1 MQKSR
6 VKGSTNSALNFNVS
20 KKNITGI
27 GFLDILCMKMILWY
41 ETANIVA
48 MKLKFDWIKFS
59 GFFQTLDLGRVQEK
73 DKNLKSLQE
82 ILETYAAYMII
93 IGARKMDKS

>member
-1 MQKSR
+1 
-6 VKGSTNSALNFNVS
+6 
-20 KKNITGI
+20 
-27 GFLDILCMKMILWY
+27 MKMISWY

-48 MKLKFDWIKFS
+48 RKLKWQYKIFR
-59 GFFQTLDLGRVQEK
+59 FFQTLDLGRVQEK

>member
-1 MQKSR
+1 MQKVSLNAKEAFWRCKNLELR
-6 VKGSTNSALNFNVS
+6 VHL
-20 KKNITGI
+20 
-27 GFLDILCMKMILWY
+27 IL
-41 ETANIVA
+41 THPTNIVA

>member
-1 MQKSR
+1 M
-6 VKGSTNSALNFNVS
+6 V
-20 KKNITGI
+20 
-27 GFLDILCMKMILWY
+27 FLDILCMKMILWY

>member
-1 MQKSR
+1 M
-6 VKGSTNSALNFNVS
+6 
-20 KKNITGI
+20 GI
-27 GFLDILCMKMILWY
+27 VFLDIFCMKMISWY
-41 ETANIVA
+41 KAANIVA
-48 MKLKFDWIKFS
+48 MKLKFDNINFS

>member
-1 MQKSR
+1 
-6 VKGSTNSALNFNVS
+6 
-20 KKNITGI
+20 
-27 GFLDILCMKMILWY
+27 
-41 ETANIVA
+41 

-73 DKNLKSLQE
+73 DKNFKSLQE

>member
-20 KKNITGI
+20 KKNIMGI
-27 GFLDILCMKMILWY
+27 VFLDWISWY
-41 ETANIVA
+41 KAANIVA